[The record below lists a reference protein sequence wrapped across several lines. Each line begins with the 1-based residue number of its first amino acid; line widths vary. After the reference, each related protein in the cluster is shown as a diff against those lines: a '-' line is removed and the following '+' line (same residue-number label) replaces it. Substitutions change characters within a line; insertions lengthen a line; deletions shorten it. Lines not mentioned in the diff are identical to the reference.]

1 MAKTLTLTIKNVNLL
16 KEYFQK
22 FNKNKIGSNILTVI
36 YNDNIVTKSCSNDKD
51 YIKISKIPLSDIFE
65 EAQIDIDSP
74 IFIGL
79 FEKQNRIIKY
89 ISKFKNGAKF
99 NIIYDAINSKKTVQ
113 LVSTSY
119 PEVVGSVLVADR
131 ISISDKLLNIKF
143 KTSSIEMISTIFRL
157 TDGIID
163 MLTSTKKPNILY
175 SKTFIDSETLSS
187 VQGLVSDINN
197 SDNKNAKGFII
208 KTNSETSNVVLS
220 VDKYFD
226 IKLDGEVNRSVTLM
240 YPTDFSS
247 VLDNEEYNLFSISSN
262 TPNGNLD
269 VLIWKSSE
277 SDTTT
282 IVSALK
288 GIEVSVDEDG
298 EYSVDYEDESVDVD
312 TSDFDE
318 DED

>member
-1 MAKTLTLTIKNVNLL
+1 MAKTLTLTIKNVGLL

-22 FNKNKIGSNILTVI
+22 FNKNKIGSNILTII
-36 YNDNIVTKSCSNDKD
+36 YGDYIVTKSCSNDKD

-99 NIIYDAINSKKTVQ
+99 NIIYDAINSKKIVQ
-113 LVSTSY
+113 LVKTGY
-119 PEVVGSVLVADR
+119 PEIENSVLVTDR
-131 ISISDKLLNIKF
+131 ISISDKSLNIKF

-157 TDGIID
+157 TDDVIN
-163 MLTSTKKPNILY
+163 MLTTTKKPNILY

-187 VQGLVSDINN
+187 IQGLVSDINN

-208 KTNSETSNVVLS
+208 NTNTENSNVVLS

-226 IKLDGEVNRSVTLM
+226 IKLDGEISKNITLM
-240 YPTDFSS
+240 YPTDFPA
-247 VLDNEEYNLFSISSN
+247 VLDNEEYNLYVINSN
-262 TPNGNLD
+262 TPNGTLD

-282 IVSALK
+282 IVSSLK
-288 GIEVSVDEDG
+288 GIEATVDEDG

-318 DED
+318 EED

>member
-65 EAQIDIDSP
+65 EAQIDIESP

-226 IKLDGEVNRSVTLM
+226 IKLDGEVSRNVTLM

-247 VLDNEEYNLFSISSN
+247 VLDNEEYNLFSINSN